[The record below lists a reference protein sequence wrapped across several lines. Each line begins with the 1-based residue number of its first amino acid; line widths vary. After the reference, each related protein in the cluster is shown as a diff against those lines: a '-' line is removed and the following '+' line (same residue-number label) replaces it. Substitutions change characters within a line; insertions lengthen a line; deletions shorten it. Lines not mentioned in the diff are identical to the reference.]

1 MLSSVEEI
9 NMFKILKNIL
19 IKSDAENKSLSDEY
33 LEIVRKFGELG
44 IEIEDINEVNITVW
58 KRIYLCIDNLYRNY
72 PELPKGF
79 FNRLNF
85 KEENSIA
92 CTAFC
97 LKENNLYDT
106 TNVFV
111 SLNKFYFLDTN
122 NFKIKKAATNIDI
135 ALEDY
140 IEFSICHEFG
150 HILDIYFSLRYDSL
164 GFRENVPENEI
175 IDFLNTIPL
184 SNKLVEQA
192 IIAYINNI
200 GKSHKETLLSEKMGY
215 TASKDNAEAF
225 AESIAF
231 HYFTKNNLITNYI
244 IEEYRRSIE
253 ER

>member
-1 MLSSVEEI
+1 M
-9 NMFKILKNIL
+9 
-19 IKSDAENKSLSDEY
+19 
-33 LEIVRKFGELG
+33 
-44 IEIEDINEVNITVW
+44 
-58 KRIYLCIDNLYRNY
+58 
-72 PELPKGF
+72 
-79 FNRLNF
+79 
-85 KEENSIA
+85 
-92 CTAFC
+92 
-97 LKENNLYDT
+97 
-106 TNVFV
+106 
-111 SLNKFYFLDTN
+111 
-122 NFKIKKAATNIDI
+122 
-135 ALEDY
+135 
-140 IEFSICHEFG
+140 
-150 HILDIYFSLRYDSL
+150 

>member
-1 MLSSVEEI
+1 M
-9 NMFKILKNIL
+9 
-19 IKSDAENKSLSDEY
+19 
-33 LEIVRKFGELG
+33 
-44 IEIEDINEVNITVW
+44 
-58 KRIYLCIDNLYRNY
+58 
-72 PELPKGF
+72 
-79 FNRLNF
+79 
-85 KEENSIA
+85 
-92 CTAFC
+92 
-97 LKENNLYDT
+97 
-106 TNVFV
+106 
-111 SLNKFYFLDTN
+111 DTN

-215 TASKDNAEAF
+215 TASKDNTEAF

-231 HYFTKNNLITNYI
+231 HYFTKNNLISNYI